1 MQSTYTLNSREMTKT
16 LAALLEARLVP
27 FIQSSPGMG
36 KSSIVRALAKAANL
50 FLIDHRISTSDP
62 TDFSGLPGFDG
73 QFAVMKPFREIFPL
87 EDTPI
92 PEGYSGWLL
101 FFDEFNS
108 GKKETQAAAYKTILD
123 HQVGQ
128 HRLHPECYK
137 ICAGN
142 MASDRAI
149 VNSLSTAMQSRLI
162 HLELALDFDIWYED
176 VALTEDYDVSIR
188 AFLNQNK
195 TKLFDFQPDHE
206 EKTFC
211 CPRTWEF
218 LNRQVKVTGGP
229 VEWMSPAYAGTI
241 TSAVAL
247 EYIQFCKVF
256 NEVPKK
262 DDVLNNPMT
271 CILPSNASICW
282 ATVCSMNTW
291 WEPKHSKA
299 LATYV
304 DRLELTFQILFW
316 RTVVFQHPEFRDD
329 PLFATACVKVSNYL
343 N

>member
-1 MQSTYTLNSREMTKT
+1 MQSTYTVNSRNLTKILT
-16 LAALLEARLVP
+16 VLLDAGLTP

-36 KSSIVRALAKAANL
+36 KSSIVQALAKAANL

-62 TDFSGLPGFDG
+62 TDFSGLPGFEG
-73 QFAVMKPFREIFPL
+73 RFAVMKPFREIFPL
-87 EDTPI
+87 EDQEV

-123 HQVGQ
+123 HKVGQ
-128 HRLHPECYK
+128 HNLHPACYK

-142 MASDRAI
+142 KASDRAI

-162 HLELALDFDIWYED
+162 HLELSLDFDVWYED
-176 VALTEDYDVSIR
+176 VALANNYHPSIR
-188 AFLNQNK
+188 AFLQQNK
-195 TKLFDFQPDHE
+195 TKLFDFEPDHQ

-218 LNRQVKVTGGP
+218 LNKQVSVTGNP
-229 VEWMSPAYAGTI
+229 VDWMLPSYAGTI
-241 TSAVAL
+241 TSGVAM
-247 EYIQFCKVF
+247 EYFQFCRVF
-256 NEVPKK
+256 NDVPKQH
-262 DDVLNNPMT
+262 DVENNPMT
-271 CILPSNASICW
+271 TPLPRDSATCW

-291 WEPKHSKA
+291 WEPKNSAA
-299 LATYV
+299 LAVYV
-304 DRLELTFQILFW
+304 NRMELTFRILFW
-316 RTVVFQHPEFRDD
+316 RTVVQQHPAFRDD
-329 PLFATACVKVSNYL
+329 PLFGTACVEVSTYL